1 MIGNFKTINPRTVK
15 DVLGHNAESN
25 KVTTARSSLSTTRK
39 RGNTLTMFSGAI
51 AYLNSAATQT
61 FYVQLSITNGTTEY
75 YLDRVQILP
84 GDSSIWTEDEY
95 GVILD
100 EDQYVKITCTSG
112 SSFSSGDNLSVFLH
126 TKEVV

>member
-1 MIGNFKTINPRTVK
+1 MIGIFKTTNPRTIK

-25 KVTTARSSLSTTRK
+25 KVTSARSSLSTTRK
-39 RGNTLTMFSGAI
+39 RGNTRTMFAGAI

-61 FYVQLSITNGTTEY
+61 FNVQLSITNGTTEY
-75 YLDRVQILP
+75 YLDRIQLLP
-84 GDSSIWTEDEY
+84 GDSAIWTED

-100 EDQYVKITCTSG
+100 EDQYVKLICTSA

-126 TKEVV
+126 TKEVI

>member
-1 MIGNFKTINPRTVK
+1 MIGNFKTINPRTIK

-61 FYVQLSITNGTTEY
+61 FFVQLSITNGTTEY
-75 YLDRVQILP
+75 YLDRVEILP
-84 GDSSIWTEDEY
+84 GDSAVWLEEEY

-100 EDQYVKITCTSG
+100 EDQYAKITTIPNKSQV
-112 SSFSSGDNLSVFLH
+112 SGDTVSVFLH